1 MEAGNET
8 RPKMAILDARKR
20 DVTAGGI
27 EQAQRERERWI
38 EWREKR
44 TLLCD
49 LTEEVATREKV
60 HDEELVGSLLDA
72 SLKRDDTWVL
82 GYELVEAYFT

>member
-1 MEAGNET
+1 MGRAE
-8 RPKMAILDARKR
+8 K
-20 DVTAGGI
+20 
-27 EQAQRERERWI
+27 
-38 EWREKR
+38 KR